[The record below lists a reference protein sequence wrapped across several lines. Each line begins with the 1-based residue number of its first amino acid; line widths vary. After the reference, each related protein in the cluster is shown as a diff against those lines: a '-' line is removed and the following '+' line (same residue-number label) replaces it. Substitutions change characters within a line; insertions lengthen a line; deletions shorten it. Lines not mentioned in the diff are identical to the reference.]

1 MTIYADY
8 PFYRGQYFGKKLTEE
23 EFQSFIISA
32 SALIDEMTNGRAAAH
47 SDMDEI
53 RYAACA
59 VCEQMDL
66 NDKHAG
72 IASETVGKVSR
83 TYITQKSRQLV
94 PAALHGRRESLP
106 DKHRTVDNGGA
117 FLRCGMTRSPFI
129 IKPVSGSTAARCC
142 PDANGR
148 ERQRSHP
155 RNGGS
160 SSITL

>member
-59 VCEQMDL
+59 VCEQMHL

-83 TYITQKSRQLV
+83 TYITQKSRQLCM
-94 PAALHGRRESLP
+94 
-106 DKHRTVDNGGA
+106 D
-117 FLRCGMTRSPFI
+117 
-129 IKPVSGSTAARCC
+129 AAR
-142 PDANGR
+142 AYLTNTGLL
-148 ERQRSHP
+148 
-155 RNGGS
+155 
-160 SSITL
+160 ITGVHFCGVE